1 MRLTILCGWRLKVN
15 FNTLD
20 IILSNIFPSGKFA
33 VIRLPKKL
41 KYDLEMRLPFGS
53 ITLKDEF
60 LAFLNDKSVALWI
73 NGKVQRQDMS
83 PLTSIISATFKWFRQ
98 IFATLICASI
108 GNLTSTN
115 LDYCTWDNHP
125 GIEIVEK
132 FR

>member
-60 LAFLNDKSVALWI
+60 LAFLNDKSVAL
-73 NGKVQRQDMS
+73 
-83 PLTSIISATFKWFRQ
+83 
-98 IFATLICASI
+98 
-108 GNLTSTN
+108 
-115 LDYCTWDNHP
+115 
-125 GIEIVEK
+125 
-132 FR
+132 